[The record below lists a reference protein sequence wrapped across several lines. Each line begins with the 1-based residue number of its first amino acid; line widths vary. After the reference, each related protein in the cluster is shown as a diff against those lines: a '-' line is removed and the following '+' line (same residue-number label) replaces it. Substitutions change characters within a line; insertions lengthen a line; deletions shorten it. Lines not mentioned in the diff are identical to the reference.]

1 MIPIVKA
8 LSLVP
13 ERLPNRAL
21 LDPSAA
27 GACLSRLGSPK
38 MTANFATSHEVR
50 IGRQQTLEESRP
62 AATVSSD
69 IDKSGQ
75 SGLR

>member
-1 MIPIVKA
+1 
-8 LSLVP
+8 
-13 ERLPNRAL
+13 
-21 LDPSAA
+21 
-27 GACLSRLGSPK
+27 